1 MKDYSREMEMTRGYI
16 LSLEEFDNFLNEIS
30 EGKVGAKSESGEWF
44 YVTAEDISDEEIM
57 EMIGGALGFKEYNVT
72 TTNVIVD
79 ITNNKVVITY
89 DDI

>member
-1 MKDYSREMEMTRGYI
+1 
-16 LSLEEFDNFLNEIS
+16 
-30 EGKVGAKSESGEWF
+30 
-44 YVTAEDISDEEIM
+44 M